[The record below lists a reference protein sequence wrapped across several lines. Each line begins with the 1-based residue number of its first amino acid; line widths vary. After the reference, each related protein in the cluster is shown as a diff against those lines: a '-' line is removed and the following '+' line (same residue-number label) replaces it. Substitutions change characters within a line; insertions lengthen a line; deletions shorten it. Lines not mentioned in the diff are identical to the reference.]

1 MFDKIKKISWKIICS
16 VSYTIKN
23 ELENNFLCFIFFWSL
38 LKKNRDKIW
47 KMKILKVD
55 QIEKKNLILY
65 IILNKINNKKNKN
78 QIW

>member
-16 VSYTIKN
+16 VSYAIKN